1 MMDSLQIL
9 VVESPF
15 ANMTSLYEV
24 DHDADVLLIVPPFT
38 PSSSKSTT
46 LGLRLK
52 ISSKHLTLSSKPF
65 KNKLQFRKSS
75 QIQSDGRVHIS
86 LTPGFDPKAVTV
98 VLNAVHGRGSKVPK
112 NVDLNT
118 LAKIAFFVDKFQF
131 YESLEIYADRWITAL
146 WKSSSSSVDELSEQA
161 LTQWIYISYIFKQA
175 EIFKQTTRQIALVA
189 SGPINTHGL
198 PIREKIIKH
207 IDAQRQEIVGKSLHV
222 IHSAVQ
228 DLLNETTSKCDTH
241 LCDNFLLGDL
251 IKTLHRSGHTS
262 IWPEP
267 AKPFT
272 GASYAGIVKA
282 ISGTSVQLDR
292 FRLGASLWDS
302 SAGSHSAVKT
312 NGVANRKRKSPNSGV
327 GPITPDSSPEPVSRT
342 GLNGTSGLPRI
353 DSGHDCAARKV
364 FARLDGIEDLEDGVR
379 GLDLESSLGYQLY

>member
-1 MMDSLQIL
+1 MDSLQIL

-24 DHDADVLLIVPPFT
+24 DHDADVLLIVPPFAQ
-38 PSSSKSTT
+38 SSPNSTT
-46 LGLRLK
+46 PGLRLK
-52 ISSKHLTLSSKPF
+52 VSSKHLTLSSKPF
-65 KNKLQFRKSS
+65 KNKLQFKKSS

-112 NVDLNT
+112 NADLDT

-131 YESLEIYADRWITAL
+131 YESLEIYADRWISTL
-146 WKSSSSSVDELSEQA
+146 WKSTSASVDELSEKA
-161 LTQWIYISYIFKQA
+161 LTQWIYISHVFKQA

-198 PIREKIIKH
+198 PIRDKIIKH
-207 IDAQRQEIVGKSLHV
+207 IDAQRQEIVGKSLHI

-228 DLLNETTSKCDTH
+228 DLLNETASKCDTH

-282 ISGTSVQLDR
+282 IGGTSIQLDR
-292 FRLGASLWDS
+292 FRLGASLWDN
-302 SAGSHSAVKT
+302 SAARKT
-312 NGVANRKRKSPNSGV
+312 NGVIANRKRKSPNAGV
-327 GPITPDSSPEPVSRT
+327 GKPITPDSSPEPVSRT

-353 DSGHDCAARKV
+353 DNGHDCAARRV
-364 FARLDGIEDLEDGVR
+364 FARLDGIEDLEDGVK
-379 GLDLESSLGYQLY
+379 GLNLESSLGYQLY